1 MKDKISSYTKW
12 FEPSRFMPRPALRA
26 VMRTNDAPQ
35 WPISHQDGKKVGPPS
50 GPADSIALY
59 PFEFEVPFETDE
71 QGNQIPIQAKCDVK
85 LTEDDWGDAK
95 IDDILV
101 VDMTSS
107 THGQEAGPEGGHTE
121 WTLSGTCKVE
131 SGNHHL
137 VTSNENI
144 KYSNP
149 KGNVAVCRYTLDVR
163 PIEPGGQKK
172 PEPCPCEGD
181 TCNGDGGSPS
191 GPAVRAGRSANAQN
205 FSSAGCNV
213 QADSTATLMYW
224 SCNFGSFRGLGEM
237 PSGRVELRAQEN
249 VSGLETP
256 VSLAYNHPLASYLN
270 IPEGGI
276 VPGTRF
282 DLVRGD
288 RVIAMRCYNDGSVA
302 PIGIDTSGGGKA
314 SLITEEQQ
322 SSLRWRTAAGE
333 TYLFSSMTG
342 SLLSY
347 TTADQQ
353 TISNTSAYLNIKR
366 AEDGSLRQI
375 WNLWDGL
382 LNVETITETGYVIAL
397 YTPAQIGE
405 MDEFGLYTV
414 TGPSFKTFVLSLSR
428 DESRFTI
435 TEQTPERQPYAVTW
449 WKNGLAWNMQQGAG
463 EEAVT
468 TFRTHTE
475 LEATVWQLVTEKSKN
490 NMTASRVGEVYQ
502 TTDVGDLLLTRVEGY
517 GSEQELTTH
526 YEYDAAGRLC
536 KETKPDGSLWT
547 WLYDAQ
553 GRVIRTD
560 EPWGE
565 NGRRKTDI
573 TYAHSAEDN
582 FNGEVAEKVV
592 RLFPVTGKAKQL
604 VRETYK
610 YTVSNH
616 VKRMEKRAVA
626 LGATGTRLTVTE
638 QWLASAPDPYARGR
652 VRMTQ
657 AVNGV
662 QTWYDYAA
670 ANEQGALYTETEETR
685 INGESIAGQSTRK
698 TTWITAQGQRVR
710 EESYVLLSEGEWAF
724 TDSADYEFDTQNR
737 WVKRTRGNGRITE
750 RALMCD
756 GRTLWEKDEDEV
768 RIDYAY
774 DTARQL
780 VETSRSAVVDGEAV
794 ITPEIITSYIRDAA
808 GRALST
814 TVYAGPMQTTQA
826 TSYDLIGRTISSSD
840 ILGRATAYTYSSDGL
855 TVTKTLPSGA
865 TLITRSASDGT
876 ILEQSGTGQRHT
888 LAIMDLVNDG
898 IRTRTIAVSGENEVE
913 LQKVIVNGVGETL
926 RSGTPNTTGGT
937 VYTRYTYNGK
947 GQLTKTQVDAGNA
960 ATTMAPSLWE
970 YDSFGNV
977 IKETWKL
984 ADTPTLVNSRITEY
998 CYRKERREDGIY
1010 KINSITRNNSEG
1022 STYTETVEQLVSS
1035 LSSLLES
1042 KTLSIDP
1049 RGNVKSHWTEYTAPG
1064 RRAQKE
1070 MLPTS
1075 MVIAEILA
1083 IDGFTTSAMDYA
1095 GLTRISS
1102 RSYTET
1108 GIIYTNTDARGNTS
1122 ITKTDLA
1129 GRIVQIIDGAEN
1141 TTDTIYH
1148 PHFDQ
1153 VATVTNANGKTT
1165 CYIYDYRG
1173 RKIAEYGTA
1182 VQPVVLGYDEADRMT
1197 SLTTFRVSDGDIN
1210 TNPMERMDGDTTTW
1224 SYHEATGLLVRK
1236 TYADATYEDT
1246 GYNALNMRATFTS
1259 PRGITATW
1267 GYNLKKGVNTSITY
1281 SDGSPGVQFVY
1292 NHLNQLMQ
1300 VTDMSGIR
1308 NITYNQYGVPDK
1320 DRLRIDDVE
1329 YLITEHY
1336 DELNRTAGYTLKAG
1350 DTVVQAV
1357 SLGYD
1362 DKGRQSCM
1370 NVEGTE
1376 ASFNWGYDAA
1386 SGMIKTLNYPNGMKK
1401 QFSYEQNRNLVTGIT
1416 YLNEEAAV
1424 KEMSYIYDVLG
1435 RIVQR
1440 TINDGQTVRK
1450 DSFAYNDR
1458 SEFTEAVL
1466 GADVYNYSYDNIGN
1480 RKIAEESARK
1490 YSYVSNNLNQY
1501 TNITKKEGTSFTP
1514 AYDLSGN
1521 QTLVKTSTGIWTV
1534 TYNAEN
1540 RPTSFTSQDGGIII
1554 ECGYDYQGRRYMK
1567 KVTREGRITRHVRYL
1582 YRGYLQIAEL
1592 DMLEATP
1599 VITEQY
1605 VWEPAAVEMKV
1616 LLWKHRKADGIF
1628 ESCSLI
1634 HDSTKNVMA
1643 GFDDSGIC
1651 RFSYDYAPY
1660 GSLKSAKGDLA
1671 QANKWRFSNEY
1682 TDEEMELTYYN
1693 YRHYN
1698 PADGRWINRDPIAEE
1713 GGWNLYGFVK
1723 NQLFILLDSWGL
1735 EVIVTQKA
1743 TETVIHDN
1751 GDGLTYIKVRA
1762 EFAKD
1767 EPVCIKISKIEWWI
1781 VKEISSAKSS
1791 PDPWSN
1797 QLVLNNLELILKEMK
1812 NYFNLPIKKQY
1823 ENTPFNWYKHI
1834 DAHESE
1840 HVKQFE
1846 SVKETINK
1854 ELPEA
1859 VKDEEPKVG
1868 KKYEDSGKRNA
1879 EMDALNEKWNSGFKV
1894 KKLPPK
1900 VLAELKQKYGT
1911 NDGLSWGEADATK
1924 AAMPLMKE
1932 AYKKLLEIYQ
1942 SRK

>member
-26 VMRTNDAPQ
+26 AMRTNDAPQ

-107 THGQEAGPEGGHTE
+107 THEQEAGPEGGHTE

-163 PIEPGGQKK
+163 LIEPGGQKK

-191 GPAVRAGRSANAQN
+191 GPAVRAGRSTNAQN

-224 SCNFGSFRGLGEM
+224 SCNFGSFRGLGEI
-237 PSGRVELRAQEN
+237 PAGRVELRAQEN

-282 DLVRGD
+282 DLVQGD
-288 RVIAMRCYNDGSVA
+288 RVIAMRCYNDGSIA

-322 SSLRWRTAAGE
+322 SCLRWRTAAGE

-382 LNVETITETGYVIAL
+382 LNVEAITETGYVIAL

-405 MDEFGLYTV
+405 MDESGLYTV
-414 TGPSFKTFVLSLSR
+414 TGPPFKTFVLSLSR

-490 NMTASRVGEVYQ
+490 NLSASRVGEVYQ

-592 RLFPVTGKAKQL
+592 RLFPATGKAKQL

-638 QWLASAPDPYARGR
+638 QWLASAPNPYARGR

-657 AVNGV
+657 TVNGV

-670 ANEQGALYTETEETR
+670 ANEHGALYTETEETR
-685 INGESIAGQSTRK
+685 VNGESIAGQSTRK

-710 EESYVLLSEGEWAF
+710 EESYVLLSDGEWAL

-780 VETSRSAVVDGEAV
+780 VETSRSAVVDGETV

-826 TSYDLIGRTISSSD
+826 TSYDLIGRTIFSSD
-840 ILGRATAYTYSSDGL
+840 ILGRATAYAYSSDGL

-898 IRTRTIAVSGENEVE
+898 IRTSVRAVSPETETEIRKN
-913 LQKVIVNGVGETL
+913 IVNGFGEIL
-926 RSGTPNTTGGT
+926 RTGVPNTVGGII
-937 VYTRYTYNGK
+937 YTRYTYNAK
-947 GQLTKTQVDAGNA
+947 GQITREQVDAGNA
-960 ATTMAPSLWE
+960 ATTMAPTLRE
-970 YDSFGNV
+970 YDGFGNV
-977 IKETWKL
+977 VKETWKL
-984 ADTPTLVNSRITEY
+984 EDSPTLANSRITTWEY
-998 CYRKERREDGIY
+998 GVEQGQDGAYRFMTVI
-1010 KINSITRNNSEG
+1010 RNNG
-1022 STYTETVEQLVSS
+1022 NGATYKETEKSLISS
-1035 LSSLLES
+1035 LSAALES

-1049 RGNVKSHWTEYTAPG
+1049 RGNTITQWTEYAGSAIRNRKGIIPSSTVTAISH
-1064 RRAQKE
+1064 
-1070 MLPTS
+1070 T
-1075 MVIAEILA
+1075 V
-1083 IDGFTTSAMDYA
+1083 DGFVTSAVNNA
-1095 GLTRISS
+1095 GVTTTVTRT
-1102 RSYTET
+1102 YTET
-1108 GIIYTNTDARGNTS
+1108 GIISTHTDARGNVVT
-1122 ITKTDLA
+1122 TRTDTA
-1129 GRIVQIIDGAEN
+1129 GRTISVTDSAGN
-1141 TTDTIYH
+1141 TVATTYH
-1148 PHFDQ
+1148 PNLDQ
-1153 VATVTNANGKTT
+1153 PSCITNALGKTNCST
-1165 CYIYDYRG
+1165 YDIRG
-1173 RKIAEYGTA
+1173 RKKAEYGTA
-1182 VQPVVLGYDEADRMT
+1182 AQPVLFEYDDADRMT
-1197 SLTTFRVSDGDIN
+1197 SLTTFRENEGNITDDPSGRV
-1210 TNPMERMDGDTTTW
+1210 DGDTTLW
-1224 SYHEATGLLVRK
+1224 SYDEATGLVIKK
-1236 TYADATYEDT
+1236 TYADGTHEDT
-1246 GYNALNMRATFTS
+1246 TYNALNMKAAFTDA
-1259 PRGITATW
+1259 RGITTAW
-1267 GYNLKKGVNTSITY
+1267 GYNFKKGTNTSITY
-1281 SDGSPGVQFVY
+1281 SDGTPAI
-1292 NHLNQLMQ
+1292 NMLWNPLNQLFQ
-1300 VTDMSGIR
+1300 VTDGSGTRTIG
-1308 NITYNQYGVPDK
+1308 YNQYAEPETENITINGTS
-1320 DRLRIDDVE
+1320 
-1329 YLITEHY
+1329 YLLTETH
-1336 DELNRTAGYTLKAG
+1336 DILGRSAGYTLNKGTQTIQDIRQHYGSNGQLAIATIAHG
-1350 DTVVQAV
+1350 GMEQSFTYGYLQGTNMLSRLTMPNGIVKYLDYEDHRDLTTGISLRLGENVLVARTRSYDALGRPAFHMQQRESEQARSDHFNYNGRNELV
-1357 SLGYD
+1357 SASLG
-1362 DKGRQSCM
+1362 GR
-1370 NVEGTE
+1370 VY
-1376 ASFNWGYDAA
+1376 GYD
-1386 SGMIKTLNYPNGMKK
+1386 
-1401 QFSYEQNRNLVTGIT
+1401 
-1416 YLNEEAAV
+1416 
-1424 KEMSYIYDVLG
+1424 
-1435 RIVQR
+1435 
-1440 TINDGQTVRK
+1440 
-1450 DSFAYNDR
+1450 
-1458 SEFTEAVL
+1458 
-1466 GADVYNYSYDNIGN
+1466 YDNIGN
-1480 RKIAEESARK
+1480 RKTALNLEEELVYTA
-1490 YSYVSNNLNQY
+1490 NELNQY
-1501 TNITKKEGTSFTP
+1501 ASIAENEEIPFIP
-1514 AYDLSGN
+1514 QFDAAGN
-1521 QTLVKTSTGIWTV
+1521 QTLVKTSTAIWTIV
-1534 TYNAEN
+1534 YNAAN
-1540 RPTSFTSQDGGIII
+1540 RPVSFTSLDGRIAV
-1554 ECGYDYQGRRYMK
+1554 ECDYDHQGRRHMK
-1567 KVTREGRITRHVRYL
+1567 KVMVDGIVRSHKRYI
-1582 YRGYLQIAEL
+1582 YRGYLQIAALDMLNNQNVLRTILWDPMESIATRPLALVQDNALYCYGHDFNKNVTELFDEEGTMAVAYDYSPYGQVASTGNLTQPVQWSSEMNDEEL
-1592 DMLEATP
+1592 DM
-1599 VITEQY
+1599 I
-1605 VWEPAAVEMKV
+1605 
-1616 LLWKHRKADGIF
+1616 
-1628 ESCSLI
+1628 
-1634 HDSTKNVMA
+1634 
-1643 GFDDSGIC
+1643 
-1651 RFSYDYAPY
+1651 
-1660 GSLKSAKGDLA
+1660 
-1671 QANKWRFSNEY
+1671 
-1682 TDEEMELTYYN
+1682 YYN
-1693 YRHYN
+1693 YRNYN
-1698 PADGRWINRDPIAEE
+1698 PADGRWINRDSIAEQ

-1723 NQLFILLDSWGL
+1723 NNPLIYKDNLGNKIIIISSLPEWDVINFEIYNKIIQGMKNTLKRWEESKNGSPISVKMINQYLGKW
-1735 EVIVTQKA
+1735 EV
-1743 TETVIHDN
+1743 TV
-1751 GDGLTYIKVRA
+1751 DGKSYKGSA
-1762 EFAKD
+1762 E
-1767 EPVCIKISKIEWWI
+1767 ELISKIKREGESSYNNYTTKKDTVAAVNKALEELKNGEKYDKIVILTHGHKETGISLFADQDTIHKEDPIFGEWR
-1781 VKEISSAKSS
+1781 K
-1791 PDPWSN
+1791 N
-1797 QLVLNNLELILKEMK
+1797 ELIKVVSCYQNEGK
-1812 NYFNLPIKKQY
+1812 NPVRENLISFKIDQSIK
-1823 ENTPFNWYKHI
+1823 NPCHYKFI
-1834 DAHESE
+1834 PTKTETSDA
-1840 HVKQFE
+1840 
-1846 SVKETINK
+1846 
-1854 ELPEA
+1854 
-1859 VKDEEPKVG
+1859 
-1868 KKYEDSGKRNA
+1868 
-1879 EMDALNEKWNSGFKV
+1879 
-1894 KKLPPK
+1894 
-1900 VLAELKQKYGT
+1900 
-1911 NDGLSWGEADATK
+1911 
-1924 AAMPLMKE
+1924 
-1932 AYKKLLEIYQ
+1932 
-1942 SRK
+1942 